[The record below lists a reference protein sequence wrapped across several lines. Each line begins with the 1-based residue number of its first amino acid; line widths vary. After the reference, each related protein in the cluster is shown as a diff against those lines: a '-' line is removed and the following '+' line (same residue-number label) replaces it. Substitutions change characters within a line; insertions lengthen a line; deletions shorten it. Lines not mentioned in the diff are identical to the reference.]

1 MFRVVFS
8 ALLALLVAGTAFAT
22 TDNKTVVEKNVPDFL
37 AKQQMLRKDLQDT
50 KKFSH
55 IDNQSKA
62 KIYAAQDVLF
72 DVLRDKQSVDQL
84 NADEKVKVYNAQT
97 EIAAIMENAEAD
109 RPICQ
114 NKPKMGSHLAQI
126 ECVSQRQR
134 TAEREQWHTRLLDR
148 NACSGGLCSGN

>member
-8 ALLALLVAGTAFAT
+8 ALFALLVAGAADAT
-22 TDNKTVVEKNVPDFL
+22 TEKTAIEKSIPDFL
-37 AKQQMLRKDLQDT
+37 AKQQLLRKDLQDP

-55 IDNQSKA
+55 IDNQSKS
-62 KIYAAQDVLF
+62 KIYAAQDELF
-72 DVLRDKQSVDQL
+72 VVLRDKQSVDQL
-84 NADEKVKVYNAQT
+84 TDDEKVKVYNAQT

-134 TAEREQWHTRLLDR
+134 NAEREQWHTRLLER
-148 NACSGGLCSGN
+148 SACSGGLCSGN